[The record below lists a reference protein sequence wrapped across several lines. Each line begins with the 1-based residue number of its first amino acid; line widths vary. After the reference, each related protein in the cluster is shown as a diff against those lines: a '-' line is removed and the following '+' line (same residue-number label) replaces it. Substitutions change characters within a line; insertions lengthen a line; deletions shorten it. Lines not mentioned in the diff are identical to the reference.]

1 MLVFA
6 GMDADDTAKRA
17 AKLKA
22 LQEHYRESIPTDL
35 QMLAPTALGKENA
48 YRGTKLVINAPGS
61 METFAGRDV
70 MSFFNELASKG
81 FQNGA
86 FQSLYLIAC
95 DNGRQD
101 RDEAI
106 VSHFAHDLK
115 LLFKQNQLDIA
126 LYAPRG
132 RVRYS
137 LQTISQ
143 NGENTCQVTAI
154 VVHSAERDYPLSEG
168 MLRVMA

>member
-6 GMDADDTAKRA
+6 GMDADDIHKRS
-17 AKLKA
+17 AKLQA
-22 LQEHYRESIPTDL
+22 LRDHYRESVPTDL
-35 QMLAPTALGKENA
+35 MMLAPDALSKENED
-48 YRGTKLVINAPGS
+48 RGTKLVITAPGT
-61 METFAGRDV
+61 MRYFAGLDV
-70 MSFFNELASKG
+70 NSFYEELVGKG

-86 FQSLYLIAC
+86 FQSLYLISC
-95 DNGRQD
+95 DHGRQD
-101 RDEAI
+101 PHESI

-115 LLFKQNQLDIA
+115 LLFEQSQVDIA

-137 LQTISQ
+137 LQTISHC
-143 NGENTCQVTAI
+143 GETYYQVTAI

-168 MLRVMA
+168 MLRVMS

>member
-6 GMDADDTAKRA
+6 GMDADDSARRA
-17 AKLKA
+17 AKLMA
-22 LQEHYRESIPTDL
+22 LQDHYRESLPLCLDL
-35 QMLAPTALGKENA
+35 LAPGALSKQNA
-48 YRGTKLVINAPGS
+48 DRGTKLVINAPG
-61 METFAGRDV
+61 TLRYFAGLDV
-70 MSFFNELASKG
+70 NSFYEELVGKG

-95 DNGRQD
+95 DDGRQ
-101 RDEAI
+101 EQHGPI

-115 LLFKQNQLDIA
+115 LLFKQSQIDIA

-137 LQTISQ
+137 LQSIAQSD
-143 NGENTCQVTAI
+143 EDIYQVTAI

-168 MLRVMA
+168 MLRVMS

>member
-17 AKLKA
+17 AKLNA
-22 LQEHYRESIPTDL
+22 LQEHYQESIPTGL
-35 QMLAPTALGKENA
+35 QMLAPTALSKENP
-48 YRGTKLVINAPGS
+48 YRGTRLVINAPGN
-61 METFAGRDV
+61 MKHFAGLDV
-70 MSFFNELASKG
+70 DSFYEELARRG

-86 FQSLYLIAC
+86 FQSLHLIAC
-95 DNGRQD
+95 DNGKQD

-115 LLFKQNQLDIA
+115 LLFKQRQVDIA

-137 LQTISQ
+137 LQTISH
-143 NGENTCQVTAI
+143 NGENTYQVTAI
-154 VVHSAERDYPLSEG
+154 VVHSAQRDYPLSEG
-168 MLRVMA
+168 MLRVIV